1 MPRTTTRGA
10 ALALLLL
17 GSEVSA
23 FSLRLPPQQR
33 STPRAKTLLQ
43 AHSGRRAAF
52 AAAATALTTSLT
64 ANAAPADQRWAAS
77 EFFDEVRNGA
87 VDRVTFAAEGGAL
100 VAVDADGGRHD
111 VSILQSQVSEA
122 VQALRAKRV
131 PFAVQAAQQQDGGL
145 LGVVANLIV
154 PVALLGGLL
163 FLLRGG
169 PGGQGGGPFG
179 GGDGPMGMLQSRAK
193 VEVEPE
199 TGADAAWARHLIFI
213 TPSPQPR
220 RRHVRGRRRLRPV
233 QARARGSC

>member
-17 GSEVSA
+17 GSEISA

-33 STPRAKTLLQ
+33 SAPRAKTLLQ

-100 VAVDADGGRHD
+100 VAVDCRAESKFYGASRDATPAQWFHTGR
-111 VSILQSQVSEA
+111 
-122 VQALRAKRV
+122 
-131 PFAVQAAQQQDGGL
+131 
-145 LGVVANLIV
+145 
-154 PVALLGGLL
+154 
-163 FLLRGG
+163 
-169 PGGQGGGPFG
+169 
-179 GGDGPMGMLQSRAK
+179 
-193 VEVEPE
+193 
-199 TGADAAWARHLIFI
+199 
-213 TPSPQPR
+213 
-220 RRHVRGRRRLRPV
+220 
-233 QARARGSC
+233 C

>member
-1 MPRTTTRGA
+1 MPDCQEAGCARSTSHYCCHRAVVNSPTMPRTTTRGA
-10 ALALLLL
+10 ALALFLL

-33 STPRAKTLLQ
+33 APPRSKTLLQ
-43 AHSGRRAAF
+43 AKSRRAA
-52 AAAATALTTSLT
+52 AAALTTALVASR

-199 TGADAAWARHLIFI
+199 TGADAA
-213 TPSPQPR
+213 
-220 RRHVRGRRRLRPV
+220 
-233 QARARGSC
+233 